1 MPGRGVEVGIGAPG
15 LAPRKVEFA
24 AHPLSL
30 FYIPTT
36 GRPQLRIIGREVFD
50 PAIITASASQPGGS
64 IAIKAV
70 RCDGRDLPHLYC
82 PQHGK
87 AGRPVDA
94 ANTPGTRVMTPAR
107 TSVNNGVPL
116 ASWRPRRSLPN
127 PTWQ

>member
-50 PAIITASASQPGGS
+50 PAIITASASQPGS
-64 IAIKAV
+64 SMAQSKRFDV
-70 RCDGRDLPHLYC
+70 
-82 PQHGK
+82 
-87 AGRPVDA
+87 VDA
-94 ANTPGTRVMTPAR
+94 ICPSLFAAAR
-107 TSVNNGVPL
+107 D
-116 ASWRPRRSLPN
+116 R
-127 PTWQ
+127 